1 MRDWSLLE
9 SKGVKAKRPSK
20 EKQEENRTNRF
31 LLLPL
36 LLVLWALVPTASPAR
51 SRRVHLACLLLLRVP
66 PITKS

>member
-1 MRDWSLLE
+1 M
-9 SKGVKAKRPSK
+9 
-20 EKQEENRTNRF
+20 NHF

-36 LLVLWALVPTASPAR
+36 LLVLQALVPTASPAR